1 MNLSQKSYNHKFITM
16 CVTAVVSAVTSTFC
30 CIGPLVYLV
39 FGISSPWLM
48 ELNQLEFLQLPMLLI
63 SLAAF
68 GYGFWLL
75 NFSNKIICTKYFSR
89 KTLVILYWVVF
100 VIVMFFLT
108 YPYVLPYILE
118 MWGE

>member
-1 MNLSQKSYNHKFITM
+1 MNLFQKNYNAKFITVCM
-16 CVTAVVSAVTSTFC
+16 TAVATAVSSTLC

-48 ELNQLEFLQLPMLLI
+48 ELNQLAFLQLPMLILSLI
-63 SLAAF
+63 AF

-75 NFSNKIICTKYFSR
+75 HFSNKIICTQYLSR
-89 KTLVILYWVVF
+89 RTLVILYRVVF
-100 VIVMFFLT
+100 VVVIFFLS

-118 MWGE
+118 M